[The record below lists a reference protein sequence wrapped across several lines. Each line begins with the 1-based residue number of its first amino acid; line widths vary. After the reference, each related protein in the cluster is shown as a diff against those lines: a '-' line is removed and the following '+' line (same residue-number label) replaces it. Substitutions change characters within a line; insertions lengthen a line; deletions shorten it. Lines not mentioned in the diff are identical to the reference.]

1 MPLNSYF
8 LQGSQGEQR
17 LVQDLINEQL
27 KIYGQDIIYLPR
39 KLVSQDSILNES
51 IASEFDDSFRM
62 EAYLAN
68 YEGFAGNGDILSKFG
83 VQSTDQITLI
93 ISKERYEDFT
103 SPFLQGEDVIVSS
116 RPAEGDLIYL
126 PLDNTIFEIKYVE
139 AKKPFYQLNKLF
151 VYQLSC
157 EVFDAALDEQVIT
170 GIEEVD
176 QAVSDFIFT
185 TKITMVGLDAQQA
198 TATIQLAKDLGGGPS
213 DLAVSSIDLINDG
226 TGYTVPP
233 IIGIQ
238 TAPGGGINATAVAL
252 MTQRTGQVGQSID
265 SIQITNPGLGYT
277 LPPTIT
283 IRPQNNDGT
292 GGIATAILS
301 EGALG
306 LPNIT
311 FAGVGYGVTPTVAI
325 TTAPSGG
332 TNASAVV
339 IVDADERVSSIRYTN
354 AGAGYTLAPN
364 VTIQVPATG
373 INSSNYLPGE
383 LVRGVSTGTTAY
395 VHKWDSDINV
405 LEITNASSNFA
416 LGEIIVGIGTTQLGS
431 DAARRIEAIS
441 DQDEFDEFADNI
453 EIESEAD
460 TILDFTERNPFGEI

>member
-39 KLVSQDSILNES
+39 KLVSQDAILNEA
-51 IASEFDDSFRM
+51 IATEFDDSFRM

-103 SPFLQGEDVIVSS
+103 APFLDAGEVIVTS
-116 RPAEGDLIYL
+116 RPQEGDLIYF

-185 TKITMVGLDAQQA
+185 TKLTMVGLDAQQA
-198 TATIQLAKDLGGGPS
+198 TATIQLAKDAGGGPT
-213 DLAVSSIDLINDG
+213 DLAVSSIDHH
-226 TGYTVPP
+226 
-233 IIGIQ
+233 
-238 TAPGGGINATAVAL
+238 
-252 MTQRTGQVGQSID
+252 QRLLQV
-265 SIQITNPGLGYT
+265 
-277 LPPTIT
+277 
-283 IRPQNNDGT
+283 
-292 GGIATAILS
+292 
-301 EGALG
+301 E
-306 LPNIT
+306 
-311 FAGVGYGVTPTVAI
+311 
-325 TTAPSGG
+325 
-332 TNASAVV
+332 
-339 IVDADERVSSIRYTN
+339 
-354 AGAGYTLAPN
+354 
-364 VTIQVPATG
+364 
-373 INSSNYLPGE
+373 
-383 LVRGVSTGTTAY
+383 
-395 VHKWDSDINV
+395 
-405 LEITNASSNFA
+405 
-416 LGEIIVGIGTTQLGS
+416 
-431 DAARRIEAIS
+431 
-441 DQDEFDEFADNI
+441 
-453 EIESEAD
+453 
-460 TILDFTERNPFGEI
+460 